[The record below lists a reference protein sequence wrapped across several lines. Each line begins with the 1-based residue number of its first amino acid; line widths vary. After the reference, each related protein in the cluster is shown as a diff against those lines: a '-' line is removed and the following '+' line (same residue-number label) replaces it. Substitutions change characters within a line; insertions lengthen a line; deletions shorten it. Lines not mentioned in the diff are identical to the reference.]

1 MSKLNWLNGRRSGAL
16 AVVALTASFAFVASA
31 SAQDSGAAPAADG
44 KKKEVSSWVKLCEKA
59 QIKKDAAKQEVCI
72 THHERLDPNSGA
84 VVVSAAV
91 RKIEGQDKQRF
102 LVTVPLGMALPPG
115 MGASID
121 GSKNIILLKY
131 TFCLPN
137 GCTAETEVT
146 DELMAQMVG
155 GKMITVQ
162 AINALG
168 ERIGFQVPLNGFKPT
183 YDGPAIDTQKF
194 AQARKSLLDRI
205 REKQIERA
213 KAAKDGAAA
222 APADGAAAPAD
233 AAPAQ

>member
-1 MSKLNWLNGRRSGAL
+1 MSKLNGLKAWRSGVA
-16 AVVALTASFAFVASA
+16 AVMGLTVMVAFATAA
-31 SAQDSGAAPAADG
+31 SAQDSGDAPAADAP
-44 KKKEVSSWVKLCEKA
+44 KKEVSSWVKLCEKA
-59 QIKKDAAKQEVCI
+59 QIKKDAEKQEVCI

-91 RKIEGQDKQRF
+91 RKIEGQDKERF

-115 MGASID
+115 LGASID
-121 GSKNIILLKY
+121 ESKNITILKY

-137 GCTAETEVT
+137 GCTAEVELTP
-146 DELMAQMVG
+146 ELMASMVG
-155 GKMITVQ
+155 GKMVLVQ

-168 ERIGFQVPLNGFKPT
+168 ERIGFQVPLNGFKQT
-183 YDGPAIDTQKF
+183 YDGPAIDTAKF
-194 AQARKSLLDRI
+194 AQARKTLLDRI

-222 APADGAAAPAD
+222 APADAAAPA
-233 AAPAQ
+233 Q